1 MPRWW
6 RPRVDAP
13 VSARGRAFAV
23 ALGFSVLVHLIVL
36 TGVGAPIWPAAPLPQ
51 PDHAIEARLVQAR
64 PPAPSAPVESPR
76 LAATPVAPRATPVPP
91 QPAASGPEAG
101 LGDGHG
107 TQAEPAPEENGAAQE
122 AAVHAAEAEPPP
134 MPASLP
140 ARALRELPRRV
151 TLRYALQTGEGG
163 FTLGYT
169 LITWHASAD
178 HYVLESVTAASG
190 VTALLVRSS
199 ATQRSEGRITADG
212 LAPSHYVMDRGKGR
226 VHQARFDWPARRLHL
241 SDGDLELPALA
252 QDLLNF
258 PFHLAL
264 TLRGDE
270 APWRMAVTDG
280 RRLREYAF
288 EVVGHAPAPA
298 HHGDSLHLRGS
309 RAGEGTLD
317 VWLAPAL
324 HWLPVRIRTVDH
336 KGTAM
341 VLTLERAELD

>member
-6 RPRVDAP
+6 RPWADPP
-13 VSARGRAFAV
+13 VSARERAFAV
-23 ALGFSVLVHLIVL
+23 ALGFSVFVHLIVL
-36 TGVGAPIWPAAPLPQ
+36 AGMGTPIGPATPLPQ
-51 PDHAIEARLVQAR
+51 PDHPIEARLVQAR
-64 PPAPSAPVESPR
+64 QPQPAPVAAPRP
-76 LAATPVAPRATPVPP
+76 AGAPVAPRATPAPRPP
-91 QPAASGPEAG
+91 EVREPEAG
-101 LGDGHG
+101 HVDDAG
-107 TQAEPAPEENGAAQE
+107 TQPEPAPADH
-122 AAVHAAEAEPPP
+122 AAVQEPTMHAVEAEPPAAA
-134 MPASLP
+134 MPAGSL
-140 ARALRELPRRV
+140 ALRELPHRV

-199 ATQRSEGRITADG
+199 ATQRSEGRITAHG
-212 LAPSHYVMDRGKGR
+212 LVPEHYTLGRGKGR
-226 VHQARFDWPARRLHL
+226 VQQARFDWQAGRLYL
-241 SDGDLELPALA
+241 PGGDAQLPELA

-288 EVVGHAPAPA
+288 EVVGHAPGVAQQ
-298 HHGDSLHLRGS
+298 GDSLHLRGS

-341 VLTLERAELD
+341 VLTLERAEYD